1 MSDESTVPNL
11 GERDRIAPEIG
22 EFPPLSDPGKD
33 ERAASGVPVV
43 PVFDGYRALAILG
56 IVLFHLLINSGIV
69 QRAGGSFG
77 GQLIWATGPELVD
90 ILFIVS
96 GFVVFL
102 PTVAQRGRFGSIS
115 AYVIRRSA
123 RLLPAYWLSL
133 GVMLLVMATQPGV
146 PGPGAGELASNFSGQ
161 QTLVQMIS
169 PGTQIGFGF
178 DTPLWTLTLEVG
190 FYIVL
195 PFIAA
200 SYFRRPLVGLA
211 IGLAIAVLWR
221 QAFHHIGDIA
231 SWFGGDLSLRRALEL
246 QFNSINQLPNWAFS
260 FAAGM
265 TGAWAYVRVRERYD
279 RAKVERIAARLLIPA
294 LLVFAFFVYLVG
306 RKAIGT
312 TFPNGITPNLLARES
327 TIPSIGFTASLATVM
342 LVLAFA
348 PARLQTPFAHP
359 LARKLGDIS
368 YGIYLIQAPILWF
381 LVFHW
386 RSLPTNGTLG
396 SFAAWVAVV
405 VPVAVL
411 YGYLSARFVEQP
423 IRRWAHRF
431 GRRAQARSQP
441 SPELRAKAQT

>member
-11 GERDRIAPEIG
+11 GERDRSAPEIG
-22 EFPPLSDPGKD
+22 ELPPLSDPGKD

-56 IVLFHLLINSGIV
+56 IVIFHVLISSGVV
-69 QRAGGSFG
+69 QREGGSFG

-102 PTVAQRGRFGSIS
+102 PTVAQHGRFGSVS
-115 AYVIRRSA
+115 AYAVRRGA

-133 GVMLLVMATQPGV
+133 GVMLLVMSTGAGV
-146 PGPGAGELASNFSGQ
+146 GGPGAGDLASNFSGQ

-169 PGTQIGFGF
+169 PGTEIGFGF
-178 DTPLWTLTLEVG
+178 DTPLWTLTLEIG

-221 QAFHHIGDIA
+221 QAFEHIGFIA
-231 SWFGGDLSLRRALEL
+231 GWFGGDLSLHRALQL

-265 TGAWAYVRVRERYD
+265 TGAWAYVRVRERYEL
-279 RAKVERIAARLLIPA
+279 AQVERVAARILFPAVLL
-294 LLVFAFFVYLVG
+294 FAFFAWLVG

-312 TFPNGITPNLLARES
+312 EFPNGIFPNLLARES
-327 TIPSIGFTASLATVM
+327 TIPSIGFTASLAVVM
-342 LVLAFA
+342 LTLAFA
-348 PARLQTPFAHP
+348 PVRLQKPFAHR

-368 YGIYLIQAPILWF
+368 YGIYLIQAPILTF
-381 LVFHW
+381 LAFHW
-386 RSLPTNGTLG
+386 RSLPADGTLR
-396 SFAAWVAVV
+396 SFTVWVAVV

-431 GRRAQARSQP
+431 GRKAQARSQP

>member
-1 MSDESTVPNL
+1 MSDESTLPN
-11 GERDRIAPEIG
+11 
-22 EFPPLSDPGKD
+22 PPLSDPGKD

-56 IVLFHLLINSGIV
+56 IVLFHILINSGVV
-69 QRAGGSFG
+69 QRAGGSLG

-115 AYVIRRSA
+115 AYAIRRSA

-146 PGPGAGELASNFSGQ
+146 PGPGAGDLASNFTGQ
-161 QTLVQMIS
+161 QTLVQMIA
-169 PGTQIGFGF
+169 PGTPIGFGF
-178 DTPLWTLTLEVG
+178 DTPLWTLTLEIG

-211 IGLAIAVLWR
+211 IALAIAVLWR
-221 QAFHHIGDIA
+221 EAFHHIGDVA
-231 SWFGGDLSLRRALEL
+231 GWFGGDLSLHRALEL

-265 TGAWAYVRVRERYD
+265 TGAWAYVRIRDRYER
-279 RAKVERIAARLLIPA
+279 ASVERIAARLLIPA
-294 LLVFAFFVYLVG
+294 LLVFAFFAYLVG

-312 TFPNGITPNLLARES
+312 DFPNGITPNLLARES

-342 LVLAFA
+342 LMLAFA
-348 PARLQTPFAHP
+348 PVRLQTPFAHP

-368 YGIYLIQAPILWF
+368 YGIYLIQAPLLWF
-381 LVFHW
+381 LIFHW
-386 RSLPTNGTLG
+386 HSLPTDGTPG
-396 SFAAWVAVV
+396 AFAVWALAVI
-405 VPVAVL
+405 PVTVL

-423 IRRWAHRF
+423 IRRWAHQF
-431 GRRAQARSQP
+431 GRRAQAQGQP
-441 SPELRAKAQT
+441 SPEIPAKAQT

>member
-1 MSDESTVPNL
+1 
-11 GERDRIAPEIG
+11 
-22 EFPPLSDPGKD
+22 
-33 ERAASGVPVV
+33 
-43 PVFDGYRALAILG
+43 
-56 IVLFHLLINSGIV
+56 
-69 QRAGGSFG
+69 
-77 GQLIWATGPELVD
+77 
-90 ILFIVS
+90 
-96 GFVVFL
+96 
-102 PTVAQRGRFGSIS
+102 
-115 AYVIRRSA
+115 
-123 RLLPAYWLSL
+123 
-133 GVMLLVMATQPGV
+133 
-146 PGPGAGELASNFSGQ
+146 
-161 QTLVQMIS
+161 
-169 PGTQIGFGF
+169 
-178 DTPLWTLTLEVG
+178 
-190 FYIVL
+190 
-195 PFIAA
+195 
-200 SYFRRPLVGLA
+200 
-211 IGLAIAVLWR
+211 
-221 QAFHHIGDIA
+221 
-231 SWFGGDLSLRRALEL
+231 
-246 QFNSINQLPNWAFS
+246 
-260 FAAGM
+260 M